1 MLSREQRKELNK
13 FRMEL
18 KKEEERKRYLLSSK
32 ADVGILEDAV
42 QLCNQD
48 PSLQVTIKLG
58 DGTVIELKT
67 LKDKKASNPLF
78 TSEAYLENN

>member
-1 MLSREQRKELNK
+1 MFSKEQKQELKK
-13 FRMEL
+13 FKLEL
-18 KKEEERKRYLLSSK
+18 KKEEERKRYLLSAK

-67 LKDKKASNPLF
+67 LKDKRVSNPLF
-78 TSEAYLENN
+78 TGAAYLENN

>member
-1 MLSREQRKELNK
+1 MFTKEQKEELKK
-13 FRMEL
+13 FKLEL
-18 KKEEERKRYLLSSK
+18 KKEEERKKYLLSAN

-48 PSLQVTIKLG
+48 PNLQVTVKLG

-67 LKDKKASNPLF
+67 IKDKKVSNPLF
-78 TSEAYLENN
+78 TGAAYLENN